1 MHLFSCTDTHCGVTD
16 LVNRWMVRN
25 TKTWISWEQNII
37 FLQNKNILN
46 LCFRWHTL
54 RSYHFV
60 AEVTFKVASRVQK
73 IEVFKKG
80 WNFASCSCLLASL
93 QVASWK
99 NIFSWKKGTSFFPL
113 IFTMNYLLLHW
124 GIWMCNQL
132 YNFARTFLYF

>member
-1 MHLFSCTDTHCGVTD
+1 MHLVSCTDTHCCITD
-16 LVNRWMVRN
+16 LVNHWMVRN

-46 LCFRWHTL
+46 LCFRWHIL
-54 RSYHFV
+54 KSYHFV
-60 AEVTFKVASRVQK
+60 AEVTFKAASRVQK

-80 WNFASCSCLLASL
+80 WNFSSCSCLLASL

-99 NIFSWKKGTSFFPL
+99 NIFSWRKETSFFPL

-124 GIWMCNQL
+124 GIGMCIHF
-132 YNFARTFLYF
+132 YIFKY

>member
-1 MHLFSCTDTHCGVTD
+1 
-16 LVNRWMVRN
+16 MVRN

-54 RSYHFV
+54 RSYQFV

-99 NIFSWKKGTSFFPL
+99 IIFSWRKETSFFPL
-113 IFTMNYLLLHW
+113 FLLWIIFCCTEVLECAFIFIFLNINTNQTSKEHDLNFMRSSYLFW
-124 GIWMCNQL
+124 EQP
-132 YNFARTFLYF
+132 